1 MSSSAASLR
10 YWFKTSDKPLARS
23 VRLLRRI
30 VLNFELPNLG
40 VIGKLL
46 YTLHCSITHV
56 FGHISRVFYYT
67 PLFKSRLKSQAKRL
81 YLYGGIPAVLGA
93 LEIEMG
99 EDVELAARTTLAGRS
114 LSNPTPLLKV
124 GNEVVIGW
132 HNKISVGSR
141 VILEDKTYLA
151 GGCHLV
157 GYPGH
162 SLDPKARADRLP
174 DSDDQCGE
182 IILKRNVWLGSNV
195 TVLAGVT
202 IGENTV
208 VGAGSVVTKD
218 LPANVLAAGVPAKV
232 IKSL

>member
-1 MSSSAASLR
+1 MISSNTSVR
-10 YWFKTSDKPLARS
+10 YWFKTSDQPVAKLVRS
-23 VRLLRRI
+23 SRSI
-30 VLNFELPNLG
+30 ILNFEVPSLG
-40 VIGKLL
+40 AVGKLL
-46 YTLHCSITHV
+46 YAGHRAITQLFSH
-56 FGHISRVFYYT
+56 FTRVFYFT
-67 PLFKSRLKSQAKRL
+67 PMFKSRLLTKARRL
-81 YLYGGIPAVLGA
+81 YLYGGIPAVLGS
-93 LEIEMG
+93 LDIEMG
-99 EDVELAARTTLAGRS
+99 DDVELAARTTIAGRS

-132 HNKISVGSR
+132 HNKISVGTR
-141 VILEDKTYLA
+141 VVLEDKTYLA

-162 SLDPKARADRLP
+162 TLDPEPRAKRLP
-174 DSDDQCGE
+174 DTDDQCGD

-218 LPANVLAAGVPAKV
+218 LPANVMAAGVPAKV